1 MNLFTTA
8 ALAAFCLS
16 AGAASAA
23 PRTYAM
29 PEETATLRPGPGV
42 EVAQANCVT
51 CHSPDYVAMQPG
63 GKGIA
68 FWTAEVTK
76 MVKVFGAPIRDEDAS
91 VIAGYLAATY

>member
-1 MNLFTTA
+1 MTRITAA
-8 ALAAFCLS
+8 ALAAFWLS

-23 PRTYAM
+23 PKTYDL

-42 EVAQANCVT
+42 DVAQANCLT

-63 GKGIA
+63 GKGLA
-68 FWTAEVTK
+68 FWSAEVTK